1 MSSAAVLR
9 DRVAIVIGAGS
20 SGPGWGN
27 GKASAVSFARAGAK
41 VMAVDADPTSVAE
54 TVSSIRA
61 ENGTAQA
68 AQADVTHKADL
79 ERVVESTLTAYGRI
93 DILHY
98 NVGIVVVGGCVEL
111 AEEEW
116 NRALCVN
123 LTGCFLACKLVLPVM
138 ERQGSGVILTTGSIA
153 AMRWTGVDYISYYA
167 SKAALIQFTRAVAM
181 RYASKGVRA
190 VSLVPGLMNTPM
202 VFGLSRLQNAYGEG
216 DVKKAAAARDAQ
228 CPTGRMGD
236 AWDVA
241 HAAVFLASDA
251 AKYITATELVIDGG
265 ITAKFM

>member
-1 MSSAAVLR
+1 MSTTGLLR

-27 GKASAVSFARAGAK
+27 GKACAVSFARAGAK
-41 VMAVDADPTSVAE
+41 VIAVDVNLAAAVE
-54 TVSSIRA
+54 TVSLIRA
-61 ENGTAQA
+61 ESGTADA
-68 AQADVTHKADL
+68 VQADVGRSADL
-79 ERVVESTLTAYGRI
+79 ERVVEKTLSAYGRI

-98 NVGIVVVGGCVEL
+98 NVGIAVVGGCIEL
-111 AEEEW
+111 TEEDW
-116 NRALCVN
+116 DRALRVN
-123 LTGCFLACKLVLPVM
+123 LTGCFLACKYILPVM

-153 AMRWTGVDYISYYA
+153 ATHWTGIDYISYYA

-181 RYASKGVRA
+181 RYSSKGLRA

-202 VFGLSRLQNAYGEG
+202 IFASKLQEAYTQG
-216 DVKKAAAARDAQ
+216 DVERMMAVRDAQ
-228 CPTGRMGD
+228 CPTGKMGD

-241 HAAVFLASDA
+241 NAAVFLASDE

-265 ITAKFM
+265 ITAKFS